1 MTVIYDG
8 KLVVDK
14 NRIDP
19 CCAGMHMMVLNGLV
33 YLSASSSKMP
43 TMAIKMNPKKGMVF
57 RNCPF
62 CGAKVGI

>member
-8 KLVVDK
+8 KLVADK

-19 CCAGMHMMVLNGLV
+19 CCANMHLMILNGLA
-33 YLSASSSKMP
+33 YMSASHRP
-43 TMAIKMNPKKGMVF
+43 TMAIQMNPKKGREF
-57 RNCPF
+57 SNCPF